1 MNKLMPAMVKKIFF
15 TMLSDDQKTLCQH
28 IISFLTPELDNF
40 FQQLS
45 EGKTHINIKKII
57 IHPNYGMRSLH
68 DSDIAVLKL
77 QVEAPLSKTVGLAC
91 LPSRD
96 FVTQS
101 FERAQFLV
109 SGWGDIKVNGTMS
122 NILKAAFVF
131 GFSNKECKLQYNEV
145 SFFNAIKFLSIED
158 SV

>member
-1 MNKLMPAMVKKIFF
+1 
-15 TMLSDDQKTLCQH
+15 
-28 IISFLTPELDNF
+28 
-40 FQQLS
+40 
-45 EGKTHINIKKII
+45 
-57 IHPNYGMRSLH
+57 MRSLH

-96 FVTQS
+96 LVTRS

-109 SGWGDIKVNGTMS
+109 SGWGHIKVNGTMS